1 MAYFDDLDLFPRLR
15 AAAPSWQRYVAHPFV
30 EGIRDG
36 TLPDAAFRHYLGQD
50 YLFLIHFARAY
61 ALAAYK
67 ADRLS
72 DIRDAAAGMSAI
84 VDTEMAL
91 HVEYCAG
98 WGLSESEMEALP
110 EASAT
115 MAYTRYVLEKGHQG
129 DLLDLYVALAPCV
142 IGYGEIGARL
152 AGDPAT
158 AREGNPYASWIGMYA
173 GDEYQPAARAHGETL
188 DRLWERRAGQGRLD
202 ELARVFEEATRLE
215 ADFWQMGLDAA

>member
-1 MAYFDDLDLFPRLR
+1 MIYLNDFELFPHLR
-15 AAAPSWQRYVAHPFV
+15 RISPSWQNYVAHPFV

-36 TLPDAAFRHYLGQD
+36 TLPDKAFRYYLGQD

-67 ADRLS
+67 ADSLS
-72 DIRDAAAGMSAI
+72 DIRDAALGMSTI

-91 HVEYCAG
+91 HVEYCRD
-98 WGLSESEMEALP
+98 WGLDEPAIESLT
-110 EASAT
+110 EASTT

-152 AGDPAT
+152 AADTT
-158 AREGNPYASWIGMYA
+158 ARRNGNPYSSWIEMYA
-173 GDEYQPAARAHGETL
+173 GNEYQMAARTHAQTL
-188 DRLWERRAGQGRLD
+188 ERLWLRRAAKGRLED
-202 ELARVFEEATRLE
+202 LSQVFEEATRLE
-215 ADFWQMGLDAA
+215 TEFWQAALDAV

>member
-1 MAYFDDLDLFPRLR
+1 MAYLDDLALFPRLR
-15 AAAPSWQRYVAHPFV
+15 AASPSWDSYVAHPFV
-30 EGIRDG
+30 DGIGDG
-36 TLPDAAFRHYLGQD
+36 SLPEKAFRHYLGQD

-67 ADRLS
+67 ADTLA

-98 WGLSESEMEALP
+98 WGLGEAEMEALP

-129 DLLDLYVALAPCV
+129 DALDLYVALAPCV

-152 AGDPAT
+152 ASDPGT
-158 AREGNPYASWIGMYA
+158 RRDGNAYIPWIEMYA
-173 GDEYQPAARAHGETL
+173 GEDYQPVARAHGETL
-188 DRLWERRAGQGRLD
+188 DRLWQRRAGQGRLED
-202 ELARVFEEATRLE
+202 LCRTFEQATRLE
-215 ADFWQMGLDAA
+215 ADFWQMGLDAP